1 MKKHNIH
8 LAVDGIRTHDGQQ
21 LKKGFTHDLQSPVY
35 VGHGQFQRL
44 HKTYVRMCNFL
55 ISASSLTTSL
65 VFLYKVITFF
75 SQGEVPQKSIIGC
88 IRDLR
93 VSKVLFAHP
102 AVNHGIMPCF
112 KGVTEKGAYF
122 AGNGAY
128 LVLGLSHHVDTCVY
142 SDRKIGLKKLNK
154 CFSLAEKYLISGST
168 YDLAFE
174 IRPRNLT
181 GLIFHKTDNHGWTLT
196 LFLKRG
202 KVNKN
207 IV

>member
-8 LAVDGIRTHDGQQ
+8 LAVDGIRTPDGQQ
-21 LKKGFTHDLQSPVY
+21 LKGFTHDLQSPVY
-35 VGHGQFQRL
+35 VGHGQLQML

-65 VFLYKVITFF
+65 VFLYKVITLFF

-112 KGVTEKGAYF
+112 KGVTETGAYF
-122 AGNGAY
+122 AGNGAH
-128 LVLGLSHHVDTCVY
+128 LVLGLALHVDTYVY
-142 SDRKIGLKKLNK
+142 SDRKIGSRNEINVFLWQKSTSSLVLRMTWLLKFDPGTSPALFSTKVITMDGRSL
-154 CFSLAEKYLISGST
+154 CFSRE
-168 YDLAFE
+168 E
-174 IRPRNLT
+174 R
-181 GLIFHKTDNHGWTLT
+181 
-196 LFLKRG
+196 
-202 KVNKN
+202 
-207 IV
+207 